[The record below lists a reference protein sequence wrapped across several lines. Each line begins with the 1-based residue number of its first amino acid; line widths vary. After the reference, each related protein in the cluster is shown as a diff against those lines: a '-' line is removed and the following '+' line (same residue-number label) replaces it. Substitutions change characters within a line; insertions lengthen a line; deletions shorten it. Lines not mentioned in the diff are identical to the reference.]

1 MGFAPFPHRPNVLG
15 RRLVAPGSATFTEMT
30 TSLDDTRPIGGST
43 ALLQGRGLLLA
54 GDIGGTKT
62 ALAVFSAERGPRA
75 PLLQAEFQSAKYAS
89 LGVMVREFLAGA
101 DLPIERAT
109 FAVAGPVIAG
119 SSKVTNLPWVLV
131 EPDLTAELQLRSVHL
146 LNDLEAIAGAMVV
159 LESPDLHSLNA
170 GEPVAGGALAVIAPG
185 TGLGEAFLIWDG
197 TRYRAFPSEGGHA
210 DFAPT
215 TELQAALLAHLM
227 KRFKRVSVERVCS
240 GPGLF
245 NIYEYLRVSGHA
257 PESPELARGLAAA
270 AGDGPRLIGEAA
282 LRRPDPDPLSSAALG
297 LFVSILGS
305 EAGNLAL
312 KVLSTGGLYLAG
324 GIPQRILPALGDGRF
339 MRPFVAKGRLG
350 EMLARVPVHVV
361 TRAALLGAALSGLEI
376 AASSAV
382 IARGR

>member
-1 MGFAPFPHRPNVLG
+1 M
-15 RRLVAPGSATFTEMT
+15 
-30 TSLDDTRPIGGST
+30 TSLNDARTARPPDRPT
-43 ALLQGRGLLLA
+43 ALGGKGLLLA

-62 ALAVFSAERGPRA
+62 ALAVYSAERGPRA
-75 PLLQAEFQSAKYAS
+75 PLLQAEFPSAKYAS
-89 LGVMVREFLAGA
+89 LGVMVREFLAGS

-119 SSKVTNLPWVLV
+119 SSKVTNLPWLLV

-146 LNDLEAIAGAMVV
+146 LNDLEAIAGAMLV
-159 LESPDLHSLNA
+159 LGPPDLHSLNA

-215 TELQAALLAHLM
+215 TEFQAGLLVHLLR
-227 KRFKRVSVERVCS
+227 RFGHVSVERVCS
-240 GPGLF
+240 GPGVL
-245 NIYEYLRVSGHA
+245 NIYQYLRDSGHA
-257 PESPELARGLAAA
+257 PESAELARGLASAA
-270 AGDGPRLIGEAA
+270 DGPQLIGEAA
-282 LRRPDPDPLSSAALG
+282 SRPDPDPLSRAAVE
-297 LFVSILGS
+297 LFVSILGA

-324 GIPQRILPALGDGRF
+324 GIPPRVLPALGDGRF

-350 EMLARVPVHVV
+350 EMLARMPVHVV
-361 TRAALLGAALSGLEI
+361 TLRAALLGAALSGLEL
-376 AASSAV
+376 AAPAGL
-382 IARGR
+382 IARGS

>member
-1 MGFAPFPHRPNVLG
+1 M
-15 RRLVAPGSATFTEMT
+15 
-30 TSLDDTRPIGGST
+30 TSLDETHT
-43 ALLQGRGLLLA
+43 AVPPYRRTAVPPGLLLA

-62 ALAVFSAERGPRA
+62 ALAVYSAERGPRA
-75 PLLQAEFQSAKYAS
+75 PLLQAEFLSARYAS
-89 LGVMVREFLAGA
+89 LGAMVREFLAGT

-119 SSKVTNLPWVLV
+119 SSKVTNLPWLLV

-146 LNDLEAIAGAMVV
+146 LNDLEAIAGAMVI
-159 LESPDLHSLNA
+159 LGSPDLHSLNA

-215 TELQAALLAHLM
+215 NEVQAGLLVHLM
-227 KRFKRVSVERVCS
+227 KRFKHVSVERVCS

-245 NIYEYLRVSGHA
+245 NIYEYLRASGHA
-257 PESPELARGLAAA
+257 PESAELARAIAAA

-282 LRRPDPDPLSSAALG
+282 LRSDPDPLSRAALE
-297 LFVSILGS
+297 LFVSILAT

-324 GIPQRILPALGDGRF
+324 GIPQRILPALGEGRF

-350 EMLARVPVHVV
+350 EMLARVPVQVV
-361 TRAALLGAALSGLEI
+361 TLRAALLGAALSGLEL
-376 AASSAV
+376 AA
-382 IARGR
+382 R

>member
-1 MGFAPFPHRPNVLG
+1 
-15 RRLVAPGSATFTEMT
+15 
-30 TSLDDTRPIGGST
+30 
-43 ALLQGRGLLLA
+43 
-54 GDIGGTKT
+54 
-62 ALAVFSAERGPRA
+62 
-75 PLLQAEFQSAKYAS
+75 
-89 LGVMVREFLAGA
+89 MVREFLAGS
-101 DLPIERAT
+101 DLLIERAT
-109 FAVAGPVIAG
+109 FAAAGPVIAG
-119 SSKVTNLPWVLV
+119 SSKVTNLPWLLV
-131 EPDLTAELQLRSVHL
+131 ESDLASELQLHSVHL

-215 TELQAALLAHLM
+215 TELQAGLLAHLM
-227 KRFKRVSVERVCS
+227 KRFDRVSVERVCS

-245 NIYEYLRVSGHA
+245 NIYEYLRATGHA

-270 AGDGPRLIGEAA
+270 EGDGPRLIGEAA
-282 LRRPDPDPLSSAALG
+282 LRRPPDPLSRAALE
-297 LFVSILGS
+297 LFVSILGA

-324 GIPQRILPALGDGRF
+324 GIPQRVLPALGDGRF

-350 EMLARVPVHVV
+350 EMLARMPVHVV
-361 TRAALLGAALSGLEI
+361 TLRAALLGAALSGLELS
-376 AASSAV
+376 ASSAV
-382 IARGR
+382 NARGR

>member
-1 MGFAPFPHRPNVLG
+1 M
-15 RRLVAPGSATFTEMT
+15 
-30 TSLDDTRPIGGST
+30 TSLDETHT
-43 ALLQGRGLLLA
+43 APSVSSGQALPPYRRTAVPPGLLLA

-62 ALAVFSAERGPRA
+62 ALAVYCAERGPRA
-75 PLLQAEFQSAKYAS
+75 PLLQAEFPSARYAS
-89 LGVMVREFLAGA
+89 LGVMVREFLAET
-101 DLPIERAT
+101 DLPIERAS

-119 SSKVTNLPWVLV
+119 SSKVTNLPWLLV

-159 LESPDLHSLNA
+159 LGSPDLHSLNA

-185 TGLGEAFLIWDG
+185 TGLGEAFLTWDG
-197 TRYRAFPSEGGHA
+197 TRYHAFPSEGGHA

-215 TELQAALLAHLM
+215 TELQAGLFVHLLR
-227 KRFKRVSVERVCS
+227 RFGHVSVERVCS
-240 GPGLF
+240 GPGLV
-245 NIYEYLRVSGHA
+245 NIYQYLRESGHA
-257 PESPELARGLAAA
+257 PESAEVARGLAGAV
-270 AGDGPRLIGEAA
+270 DGPRVIGEAA
-282 LRRPDPDPLSSAALG
+282 LRRPDPDPLSRAALE
-297 LFVSILGS
+297 LFVSILGA

-361 TRAALLGAALSGLEI
+361 TLRAALLGAALRGLEI
-376 AASSAV
+376 AASSGV
-382 IARGR
+382 IAR